1 MDNNSSYLTSERY
14 EELKKEL
21 DDLKTAG
28 RQKVAK
34 RLRQAKELGD
44 LSENV
49 EYQEAREEQR
59 RIEQR
64 IGQLEEI
71 VRNAVIIKK
80 SDKPQ
85 TVRIGSVV
93 KVKKAG
99 GAEVNA
105 FSIVGSNEAQPFEGR
120 ISNES
125 PIGRG
130 LLGRKVGETVRIK
143 TPNGEVEYHILDIE

>member
-71 VRNAVIIKK
+71 IRNAVIIKK

>member
-1 MDNNSSYLTSERY
+1 MDNNSSYLTPERY

-28 RQKVAK
+28 RQEVAK

-44 LSENV
+44 LSENA
-49 EYQEAREEQR
+49 EYQEVREEQR

-64 IGQLEEI
+64 ISQLEEI
-71 VRNAVIIKK
+71 IRNAVIIKK
-80 SDKPQ
+80 SDKSQ

-99 GAEVNA
+99 DFEVKI
-105 FSIVGSNEAQPFEGR
+105 FSIVGSNEAQPLEGR

-130 LLGRKVGETVRIK
+130 LLGRKVGETARIK
-143 TPNGEVEYHILDIE
+143 TPNGEVEYHILSIE